1 MNSLA
6 VLRISALSLAIVAGS
21 PMTVLAQAEQQ
32 EMSVEELE
40 KYIEK
45 QKAALAEVEANRDET
60 ESKAR
65 EVRDALAEQEARRE
79 RVREEL
85 EALCKEQDAIDPG
98 SYEDCADVTDS

>member
-6 VLRISALSLAIVAGS
+6 ALRIAALSLLIAAGS
-21 PMTVLAQAEQQ
+21 PLPVFAQAEQQ
-32 EMSVEELE
+32 ELSVEELE
-40 KYIEK
+40 KYIEE

-65 EVRDALAEQEARRE
+65 KVRDALAEQEARRE

-85 EALCKEQDAIDPG
+85 EALCKEQDAINPG
-98 SYEDCADVTDS
+98 SYDDCAAETDS